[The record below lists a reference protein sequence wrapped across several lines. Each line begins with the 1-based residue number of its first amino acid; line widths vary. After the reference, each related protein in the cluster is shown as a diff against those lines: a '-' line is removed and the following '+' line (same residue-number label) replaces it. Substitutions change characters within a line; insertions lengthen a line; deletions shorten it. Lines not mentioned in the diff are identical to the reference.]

1 MGKITLF
8 NIGDEEGKEMSF
20 TRFDMD
26 VSSNG
31 SGCIDFFI
39 PYSEETQEYFNDWLM
54 ELNSAG
60 DFRNDLVRTFEKFI
74 RMQEIDGNYN
84 NTLLCKCY
92 PISINRFGDDIRTRI
107 IFQYYLMPARKNDDE
122 IHYSIRPE
130 QFNRNTEE
138 PKNNNFS
145 KMLNNLIDNLETL

>member
-1 MGKITLF
+1 MAKITLF
-8 NIGDEEGKEMSF
+8 NTNTTEGKEINF
-20 TRFDMD
+20 TRFNMD

-39 PYSEETQEYFNDWLM
+39 PYSEETQEYFNDWIM
-54 ELNSAG
+54 ETIQAE
-60 DFRNDLVRTFEKFI
+60 DFRGVVASEKFI
-74 RMQEIDGNYN
+74 LIQEIDEHYN
-84 NTLLCKCY
+84 DTLLCKCY
-92 PISINRFGDDIRTRI
+92 PISINRLDDTLKMRVV
-107 IFQYYLMPARKNDDE
+107 FQYYVMPARKNDDE

>member
-1 MGKITLF
+1 MAKITLF
-8 NIGDEEGKEMSF
+8 NTNTTEGKEITF
-20 TRFDMD
+20 TRFNMD

-39 PYSEETQEYFNDWLM
+39 PYSEETQEYFNDWIM
-54 ELNSAG
+54 ETIQAE
-60 DFRNDLVRTFEKFI
+60 DFRGVVASEKFI
-74 RMQEIDGNYN
+74 LIQEIDEQYN
-84 NTLLCKCY
+84 DTLLCKCY
-92 PISINRFGDDIRTRI
+92 PILINRLDDTLKMRVV
-107 IFQYYLMPARKNDDE
+107 FQYYVMPARKNDDE

>member
-1 MGKITLF
+1 MAKITLF
-8 NIGDEEGKEMSF
+8 NTNTTEGKEITF
-20 TRFDMD
+20 TRFNMD

-39 PYSEETQEYFNDWLM
+39 PYSEETQKYFNDWIM
-54 ELNSAG
+54 ETIQAE
-60 DFRNDLVRTFEKFI
+60 DFRGVVASEKFI
-74 RMQEIDGNYN
+74 LIQEIDEQYN
-84 NTLLCKCY
+84 DTLLCKCY
-92 PISINRFGDDIRTRI
+92 PILINRLDETLKMRVV
-107 IFQYYLMPARKNDDE
+107 FQYYVMPARKNDDE

>member
-1 MGKITLF
+1 MAKITLF
-8 NIGDEEGKEMSF
+8 NNNATEGKEITF
-20 TRFDMD
+20 TRFNMD

-39 PYSEETQEYFNDWLM
+39 PYSEETQEYFNDWIM
-54 ELNSAG
+54 ETIQAE
-60 DFRNDLVRTFEKFI
+60 DFRGVVASEKFI
-74 RMQEIDGNYN
+74 LIQEIDEHYN
-84 NTLLCKCY
+84 DTLLCKCY
-92 PISINRFGDDIRTRI
+92 PILINRLDDTLKMRVV
-107 IFQYYLMPARKNDDE
+107 FQYYVMPARKNDDE
-122 IHYSIRPE
+122 IHYSLKPE

>member
-1 MGKITLF
+1 MAKITLF
-8 NIGDEEGKEMSF
+8 NTNTTEGKEITF
-20 TRFDMD
+20 TRFNMD

-39 PYSEETQEYFNDWLM
+39 PYSEETQEYFNDWIM
-54 ELNSAG
+54 ETIQAE
-60 DFRNDLVRTFEKFI
+60 DFRGVVASEKFI
-74 RMQEIDGNYN
+74 LIQEIDEHYN
-84 NTLLCKCY
+84 DTLLCKCY
-92 PISINRFGDDIRTRI
+92 PISINRLDDTLKMRVV
-107 IFQYYLMPARKNDDE
+107 FQYYVMPARKNDDE

-145 KMLNNLIDNLETL
+145 KMLNNLIDNL

>member
-1 MGKITLF
+1 MAKITLF
-8 NIGDEEGKEMSF
+8 NTNTTEGKEITF
-20 TRFDMD
+20 TRFNMD

-39 PYSEETQEYFNDWLM
+39 PYSEETQEYFNDWIM
-54 ELNSAG
+54 EAIQAG
-60 DFRNDLVRTFEKFI
+60 DFRSVVESEKFI
-74 RMQEIDGNYN
+74 LIQEIDEQYN
-84 NTLLCKCY
+84 DTLLCKCY
-92 PISINRFGDDIRTRI
+92 PILINRLDDTLKMRVV
-107 IFQYYLMPARKNDDE
+107 FQYYVMPARKNDDE

>member
-1 MGKITLF
+1 MAKITLF
-8 NIGDEEGKEMSF
+8 NTNTTEGKEITF
-20 TRFDMD
+20 TRFNMD

-39 PYSEETQEYFNDWLM
+39 PYSEETQEYFNDWIM
-54 ELNSAG
+54 ETIQAE
-60 DFRNDLVRTFEKFI
+60 DFRGVVASEKFI
-74 RMQEIDGNYN
+74 LIQEIDEHYN
-84 NTLLCKCY
+84 DTLLCKCY
-92 PISINRFGDDIRTRI
+92 PISINRLDDTLKMRVV
-107 IFQYYLMPARKNDDE
+107 FQYYVMPARKNDDE